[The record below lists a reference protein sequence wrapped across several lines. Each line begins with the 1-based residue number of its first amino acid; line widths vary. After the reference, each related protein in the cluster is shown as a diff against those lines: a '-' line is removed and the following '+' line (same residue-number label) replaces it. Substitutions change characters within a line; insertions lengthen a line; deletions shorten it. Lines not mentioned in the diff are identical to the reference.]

1 MVEAVAASLAVTS
14 LAAATHDKADKASVD
29 PGWGAATGTATAMDM
44 ATGTESLPVT
54 MSALSSASV

>member
-29 PGWGAATGTATAMDM
+29 PGWGAGTATAMDM

>member
-1 MVEAVAASLAVTS
+1 MATSRAATSLAVAS
-14 LAAATHDKADKASVD
+14 PDKADKASVD
-29 PGWGAATGTATAMDM
+29 PGSEAATATAMDM